1 MFEKLY
7 IKLLMNFVYFVDYTN
22 KTKILNYF
30 KSRLKD
36 IFLEIIDIGTHKG
49 KNCFFQDNLY

>member
-22 KTKILNYF
+22 KKKILNYF

-36 IFLEIIDIGTHKG
+36 IFLVTIDIGTHKG
-49 KNCFFQDNLY
+49 ETIDFF